1 MNLTIWLTILGMAF
15 VTYGVRVL
23 PLAVVRVKPGP
34 AFEQFLRYVPPA
46 VFAALVF
53 PELIVPN
60 GKFEFGPALV
70 AGFIGVVVAWRT
82 QNMALTILAGIASF
96 ALFKTFI

>member
-1 MNLTIWLTILGMAF
+1 MNITIWLTILGMTL

-23 PLAVVRVKPGP
+23 PLVAVRVKPGP
-34 AFEQFLRYVPPA
+34 AFEQLLRYVPPA

-60 GKFEFGPALV
+60 GKLEFGPALL
-70 AGFIGVVVAWRT
+70 AGSVGIIVAWRT
-82 QNMALTILAGIASF
+82 QNMALTILTGLASF
-96 ALFKTFI
+96 ALFQAIM